1 MRTNIEDDVIT
12 SGRLGAFMR
21 AARLLDSSLSPL
33 VKDELMAMGALVFT
47 YRDSQVKRFTT
58 GERDRLRSI
67 LAVRLGDVADQVID
81 ALLAA
86 DLARPRGKKI
96 SVKGNTKQVTRL
108 KTFRSNSSKGG
119 KKRADS
125 ATRGKDGTFA
135 PGKDQVPPADSSLPN
150 SLLLSPTPRSL
161 NTEEGARAASRG
173 ASAASST
180 TSAPP
185 LSTDDDEPKA
195 KKPRSTRGFPE
206 AAFEAEFVERGAAA
220 KVVVAKFNDLE
231 LSIGGQLVARCGS
244 AGVTQS
250 QLLAEWW
257 RPEWRVW
264 HGFDVRALDKHFA
277 KVRAAIADP
286 KMRPKQRDDASE
298 QKPSGWRAIP
308 SAEETRARKAAADA
322 EAERIANDPN
332 EQAGIAAEKAK
343 LREMG
348 ML

>member
-12 SGRLGAFMR
+12 SGRLGAFTR

-81 ALLAA
+81 ALIAA

-96 SVKGNTKQVTRL
+96 SVKGNPKQVSRL
-108 KTFRSNSSKGG
+108 KSFRSNASKAG
-119 KKRADS
+119 KIRAETGS
-125 ATRGKDGTFA
+125 RQEDGTFA
-135 PGKDQVPPADSSLPN
+135 PGKLQPPPADSSPPN
-150 SLLLSPTPRSL
+150 SLLLSPTPGSL
-161 NTEEGARAASRG
+161 NTEEGP
-173 ASAASST
+173 
-180 TSAPP
+180 PP

-286 KMRPKQRDDASE
+286 KLRPKQRDDASE

-308 SAEETRARKAAADA
+308 SAEETRARKAASDA
-322 EAERIANDPN
+322 EAERIANDPD